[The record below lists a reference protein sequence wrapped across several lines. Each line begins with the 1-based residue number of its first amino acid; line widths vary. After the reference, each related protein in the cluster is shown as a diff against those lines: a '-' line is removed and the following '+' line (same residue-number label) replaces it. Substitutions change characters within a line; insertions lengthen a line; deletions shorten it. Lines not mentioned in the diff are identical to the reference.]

1 MDFVS
6 LLTCNRDGLGIGP
19 AFTAGRDMNPHN
31 RARSGLLSLRSAL
44 VLALALLAAGLVGGL
59 TWCARRNPAEAALA
73 IVTAFPVA
81 AAFMDWLIM

>member
-1 MDFVS
+1 M
-6 LLTCNRDGLGIGP
+6 
-19 AFTAGRDMNPHN
+19 
-31 RARSGLLSLRSAL
+31 